1 MNLVDYGRVL
11 WRRGWLILL
20 LAAIAAGSAYYLSA
34 RETPVWR
41 ATQRVLVRPIRADL
55 GLTESATRLL
65 NQYAAYLD
73 SELTAQRVID
83 NLRLEMLATDLK
95 SKVTIA
101 PIQISLQIQ
110 IDVDMTDQE
119 TAGRIAQEWGMELKR
134 FRDRENQEA
143 RREDRIEAELQDN
156 PQLSLL
162 RPRPTINA
170 VAGGVL
176 GLLLGGILIFVL
188 EYLESNIVRR
198 QEDIE
203 AMGLPLIG
211 AIPRM
216 DSTRK
221 G

>member
-73 SELTAQRVID
+73 SEITAQRVID
-83 NLRLEMLATDLK
+83 TLQLDMTAPDLK

-110 IDVDMTDQE
+110 IDVDMTDQQ
-119 TAGRIAQEWGMELKR
+119 TAGDIAREWGMELKR

-156 PQLSLL
+156 PQISLL

-198 QEDIE
+198 REDIE

-216 DSTRK
+216 DSPRK